1 MNQIIKWF
9 GETVGS
15 NIESNPDLSLK
26 LLKAGYA
33 ASGIQM
39 KYLPDKSLL
48 PNQKYSSVICNKTI
62 RYPLSHPESSAVI
75 NIFFP
80 CELLHAVGIS
90 PLFVEGISC
99 YLNGAEAEQ
108 CFIDYSENFGVPKSY
123 CSYHKTLLGAAYS
136 NVLPKPKFIVNT
148 TLACDANILTFRSLA
163 EYWGIPHFTIDIP
176 NSCNAEAVNY
186 VESQIREA
194 ISFMESSIGR
204 KIDTDKFKEIIRCE
218 NRSLSLY
225 KEYFNELSQKF
236 IKNNLTSEMYKL
248 FFTHI
253 LVGTEEAENYYKL
266 LLEDAKKAE
275 VSKDKVRIMW
285 VHTMPYWQES
295 IKSIFNN
302 SEKYQLLSI
311 DMNFDAMV
319 ELDEDEPFKS
329 LARKLL
335 TNSMRGTVKRRA
347 EKILEIAKY
356 LNADGV
362 IYFNHWGCKQT
373 LGGSRIAKEILEEN
387 KIPTLLLDG
396 DGCDRKNVN
405 DGQMVTRLQA
415 FLEIL
420 EGGK

>member
-1 MNQIIKWF
+1 
-9 GETVGS
+9 
-15 NIESNPDLSLK
+15 
-26 LLKAGYA
+26 
-33 ASGIQM
+33 
-39 KYLPDKSLL
+39 
-48 PNQKYSSVICNKTI
+48 
-62 RYPLSHPESSAVI
+62 LSHPESSAVI

>member
-1 MNQIIKWF
+1 
-9 GETVGS
+9 
-15 NIESNPDLSLK
+15 
-26 LLKAGYA
+26 
-33 ASGIQM
+33 
-39 KYLPDKSLL
+39 
-48 PNQKYSSVICNKTI
+48 
-62 RYPLSHPESSAVI
+62 
-75 NIFFP
+75 
-80 CELLHAVGIS
+80 
-90 PLFVEGISC
+90 
-99 YLNGAEAEQ
+99 
-108 CFIDYSENFGVPKSY
+108 
-123 CSYHKTLLGAAYS
+123 
-136 NVLPKPKFIVNT
+136 
-148 TLACDANILTFRSLA
+148 
-163 EYWGIPHFTIDIP
+163 
-176 NSCNAEAVNY
+176 
-186 VESQIREA
+186 
-194 ISFMESSIGR
+194 
-204 KIDTDKFKEIIRCE
+204 
-218 NRSLSLY
+218 
-225 KEYFNELSQKF
+225 
-236 IKNNLTSEMYKL
+236 MYKL